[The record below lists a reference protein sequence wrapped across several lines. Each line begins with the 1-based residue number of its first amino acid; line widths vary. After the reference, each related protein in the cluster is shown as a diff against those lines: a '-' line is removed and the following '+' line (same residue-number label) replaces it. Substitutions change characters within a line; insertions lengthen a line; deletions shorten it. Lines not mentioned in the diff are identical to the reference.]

1 MIRNFERWK
10 SLRAKKKKNSGRL
23 LPTKGAG
30 MEWLL
35 PNLKYGRGN
44 LYFKRAKKKKE
55 KEKGGEIEI

>member
-1 MIRNFERWK
+1 
-10 SLRAKKKKNSGRL
+10 
-23 LPTKGAG
+23 